1 MDATY
6 NRTIHILIKA
16 VRFLLALPI
25 MAACYLTG
33 WALMLLY
40 SMGGAILSMGAMV
53 TALGCV
59 FCLWQHDYRE
69 AVLAAVATGLLCPY
83 GLPMVAMAAGSAALG
98 AAGFL
103 YVWTTK

>member
-1 MDATY
+1 MEVTY

-40 SMGGAILSMGAMV
+40 SMGGAILSMGAVV

-69 AVLAAVATGLLCPY
+69 AALAAVATGLLCPY

-103 YVWTTK
+103 YVWATK